1 MCCALA
7 SDWTKVTQRC
17 ASSWHSEVRAS
28 STSKMFLMRSLGSSQ
43 NKDIELANKAG
54 SGLQPSMCT
63 GHGSDPRE
71 WAGEA
76 DETESGIERA
86 RSSGARA
93 RGGGCREPPW

>member
-1 MCCALA
+1 
-7 SDWTKVTQRC
+7 
-17 ASSWHSEVRAS
+17 
-28 STSKMFLMRSLGSSQ
+28 MRSLGSSQ

-93 RGGGCREPPW
+93 RGGVSRHRLGENRWCHRDDAGDNPASLRASHKPF